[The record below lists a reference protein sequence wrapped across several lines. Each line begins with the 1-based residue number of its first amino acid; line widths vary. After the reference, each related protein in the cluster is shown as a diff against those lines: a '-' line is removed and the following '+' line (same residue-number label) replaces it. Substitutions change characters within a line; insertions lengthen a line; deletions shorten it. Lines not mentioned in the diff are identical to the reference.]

1 MVQFRSFE
9 ILLFL
14 IILQSSVGFVGAIGL
29 FDQTY
34 VSDSELYGTTTK
46 DWNISTYGE
55 HEPDMGV
62 FGRITL
68 VIDMLWHAIPI
79 VFNILFAIVFIFDP
93 LVRTFGV
100 PMELAGFCQGAVY
113 LIYSWG
119 IIQFM
124 TNRGTKYYE

>member
-62 FGRITL
+62 FGRVTL
-68 VIDMLWHAIPI
+68 ALDMLWNALPI
-79 VFNILFAIVFIFDP
+79 AFNVLFAIVFIFDP

-100 PMELAGFCQGAVY
+100 PMELAAFLQGGIY
-113 LIYSWG
+113 LCYSWG
-119 IIQFM
+119 IVQFL